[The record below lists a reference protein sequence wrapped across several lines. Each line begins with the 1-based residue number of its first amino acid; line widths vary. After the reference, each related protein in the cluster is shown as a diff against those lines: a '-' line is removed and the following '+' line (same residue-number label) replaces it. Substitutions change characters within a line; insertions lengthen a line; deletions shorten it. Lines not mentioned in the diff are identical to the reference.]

1 MEALPTQDEI
11 NFYRLFS
18 ISSAVGEFIYDNK
31 YYPHFIPS
39 NEYKPFRFWEKQ
51 LNIINSES
59 RRVGVTGAKNVGK
72 ALALDTPIAT
82 PTGWTTMGEIR
93 VGDKVFDEKGD
104 VCNVVAATDIMVG
117 HGCYRMQFSDGT
129 NIVADGDHLWKTWD
143 VNTAKSFDYANP
155 GACNYPD
162 NWPSWVPNIGGRSP
176 SYSCGDRTRM
186 RELREQGATCAQI
199 GEIFGRTADAIQQQW
214 MRPEPD
220 AKNRLIRTTHE
231 IAGTLVVRGM
241 KNHAIPTTSPLKLPS
256 IDNLPIKPYV
266 LGYLLGDGDTKGC
279 GRVACDPRDRA
290 EIMEYFKGDGYS
302 VREYGDYGHFGVNG
316 VSAIWRGLAL
326 NQGKYIPAI
335 YMRGS
340 PEQRIAIIQGL
351 IDSDGYIHAHGSYC
365 FSNTNKIL
373 VNGFCEIVSS
383 LGCVAHVH
391 HRNGRIR
398 KGKKNTESWE
408 VIVST
413 NLPLARLVRKVGKA
427 KTKWKREQVTRYII
441 ACESVESVPVR
452 CIQVDSPNHL
462 YLAGKTLIPTHN
474 TIMGVAKLIQ
484 KCLQIKGTPTEYK
497 TILVA
502 SARTDTM
509 RPLFQDIVDIW
520 RNHWIL
526 THFLERESSNE
537 GVNKNDRII
546 RIKSPYYIEI
556 NGRIPGGAGED
567 GTGFQMIHPPG
578 DSLAWADEAS
588 YISGQQLDNW
598 MRVVAPE
605 TEQYIS
611 GIPKV
616 TLLGSMLHK
625 VQTEPAYRFSFLPL
639 GIVDNPDY
647 SQETIEQMIEEYG
660 GRQSTRARLVLFGEW
675 VEGLGNFWLDLK
687 LCKKYDDKS
696 FYPFYVA
703 RALESSRY
711 NKELLGGALRL
722 PPPPKDT
729 QDIVAGIDYGASVH
743 PTVISIFFHRNDIW
757 YPWGRIQ
764 LEKFK
769 PDQQAEVLDWLDDRF
784 NFTTLGIDTF
794 QGGGGV
800 FNFMIN
806 KTLYPDKN
814 YEDRL
819 VYIAATQ
826 GIPIEV
832 RTETDAEY
840 QARVGL
846 NRNLKPNDATR
857 QQVAEKQRVIP
868 YSMNKI
874 RDMLYGGELFLP
886 EEPDLKEEFAGF
898 TEELKSQPQGRSF
911 IEYTAA
917 EKDQDHILQSWQM
930 FVATLALRKPPKFDK
945 DSFELFI
952 DWYSDGTQDNKVGM
966 VEPGIMKIGG
976 MPGMRMVG

>member
-39 NEYKPFRFWEKQ
+39 TEYKPFRFWEKQ

-93 VGDKVFDEKGD
+93 VGDKVFDEEGRPTTVTFVTPVMLNHK
-104 VCNVVAATDIMVG
+104 CFEVV
-117 HGCYRMQFSDGT
+117 FSDGS
-129 NIVADGDHLWKTWD
+129 I
-143 VNTAKSFDYANP
+143 
-155 GACNYPD
+155 
-162 NWPSWVPNIGGRSP
+162 I
-176 SYSCGDRTRM
+176 
-186 RELREQGATCAQI
+186 
-199 GEIFGRTADAIQQQW
+199 TADADHQWFVRSCRTEKKWGVLTTDQIRRDIEDEPLLSYLVPDIAMPELQGRLSIQQ
-214 MRPEPD
+214 PPD
-220 AKNRLIRTTHE
+220 L
-231 IAGTLVVRGM
+231 
-241 KNHAIPTTSPLKLPS
+241 
-256 IDNLPIKPYV
+256 
-266 LGYLLGDGDTKGC
+266 
-279 GRVACDPRDRA
+279 
-290 EIMEYFKGDGYS
+290 
-302 VREYGDYGHFGVNG
+302 
-316 VSAIWRGLAL
+316 
-326 NQGKYIPAI
+326 
-335 YMRGS
+335 
-340 PEQRIAIIQGL
+340 
-351 IDSDGYIHAHGSYC
+351 
-365 FSNTNKIL
+365 
-373 VNGFCEIVSS
+373 
-383 LGCVAHVH
+383 
-391 HRNGRIR
+391 
-398 KGKKNTESWE
+398 
-408 VIVST
+408 
-413 NLPLARLVRKVGKA
+413 
-427 KTKWKREQVTRYII
+427 RYIAVI
-441 ACESVESVPVR
+441 RSVSSVPVR

-497 TILVA
+497 TVLVA

-526 THFLERESSNE
+526 THFLERESSNQ

-556 NGRIPGGAGED
+556 NGRIPGGEGAD

-578 DSLAWADEAS
+578 DSLAWPDEAS
-588 YISGQQLDNW
+588 YISGEQLDNW

-605 TEQYIS
+605 TEQYVS

-625 VQTEPAYRFSFLPL
+625 LQTEPAYRFTFFPL

-647 SQETIEQMIEEYG
+647 TQEQIEQLIEEYG

-696 FYPFYVA
+696 FYPFDVA

-743 PTVISIFFHRNDIW
+743 PTVISIFFNRNDIW

-846 NRNLKPNDATR
+846 NRNLKPNDTSR

-874 RDMLYGGELFLP
+874 RYMLYGGELFIP
-886 EEPDLKEEFAGF
+886 EEPELKEEFAGF
-898 TEELKSQPQGRSF
+898 TEELKTQPQGRSF
-911 IEYTAA
+911 IEFSSA
-917 EKDQDHILQSWQM
+917 EKDQDHIVQSWQM

-945 DSFELFI
+945 DHFELFL
-952 DWYSDGTQDNKVGM
+952 DWYSDGTENKVGM
-966 VEPGIMKIGG
+966 VEPGIRKIGS
-976 MPGMRMVG
+976 MPGMSMVG